1 MTWADDTDNAID
13 RLLDREIDLIFSREQ
28 SFLAK
33 KVVYALKN
41 FRTLYVFSIAE
52 KLTANKT
59 RLLASIERDILDSSE
74 YMYGVFQEIADIK
87 SYGIDWPELLEI
99 LEKHKKQIVK
109 VLLNKYKNFYKKSDI
124 IPFVKTLRSIGIDWP
139 ELSAIEK
146 SANAVI
152 TESNNTITP
161 QERYV
166 IDKLWP
172 GTYYVAIESLS
183 TWPTPSAAIRTALEK
198 QKQRLL
204 AYLTES
210 IMKTNFSTFFKAV
223 HAFRI
228 QQIDWPELDDLVEVS
243 KRPLIVK
250 LLTKLKNHEDST
262 DLIYIET
269 IIKYARRVVAWPE
282 LSIIKG
288 HALAELDDARD
299 QGLPGYEP
307 DPFDDEMRGW

>member
-59 RLLASIERDILDSSE
+59 RLLASIERDILDGSE

-87 SYGIDWPELLEI
+87 SYGIDWPELTEI
-99 LEKHKKQIVK
+99 LEKHKTQIVK

-124 IPFVKTLRSIGIDWP
+124 IPFVKTLRLIGIDWL
-139 ELSAIEK
+139 ELAAIEK

-152 TESNNTITP
+152 TESDNKITP

-172 GTYYVAIESLS
+172 GTYYVAIASLS
-183 TWPTPSAAIRTALEK
+183 TWPTPSSAIRAALEK
-198 QKQRLL
+198 QKTRLL
-204 AYLTES
+204 AYLTEA
-210 IMKTNFSTFFKAV
+210 IMKNNFSTFFKAV
-223 HAFRI
+223 RAFRT

-269 IIKYARRVVAWPE
+269 IIKDASRVVAWPE
-282 LSIIKG
+282 LSVIKG
-288 HALAELDDARD
+288 HADAELDLARD
-299 QGLPGYEP
+299 QGIFGYEP
-307 DPFDDEMRGW
+307 DPFDDEMRG